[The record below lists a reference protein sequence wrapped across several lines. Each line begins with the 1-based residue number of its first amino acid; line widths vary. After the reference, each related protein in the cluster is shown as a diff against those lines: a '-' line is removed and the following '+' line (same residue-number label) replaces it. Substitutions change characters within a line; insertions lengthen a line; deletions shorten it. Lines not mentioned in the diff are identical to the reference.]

1 MSINTAIELLLEIE
15 QKRGQAAYDDQT
27 TCVGIAR
34 LGADDQQIIAGSMQ
48 QLKDVDFGPPLHC
61 LIIAGNVHV
70 VEEEILSYYR
80 LGSSQETLQ
89 HKQDVS
95 S

>member
-1 MSINTAIELLLEIE
+1 MLLERWQHCHASHCLTPRYMSINTAIELLLEIE

-61 LIIAGNVHV
+61 LIIAG
-70 VEEEILSYYR
+70 R
-80 LGSSQETLQ
+80 
-89 HKQDVS
+89 
-95 S
+95 